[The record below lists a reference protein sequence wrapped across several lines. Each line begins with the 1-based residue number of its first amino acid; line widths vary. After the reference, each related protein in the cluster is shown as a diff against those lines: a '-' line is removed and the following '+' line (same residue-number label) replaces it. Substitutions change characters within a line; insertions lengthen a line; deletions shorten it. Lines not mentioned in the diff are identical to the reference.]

1 MTAVTVHSYS
11 STSFLQSTDSK
22 LLTAQ
27 IAALIDHGG
36 SQTVIAGMG
45 PVTIDARRDSCPLL
59 VEGSAGSDIY
69 FQTYPGYDTIRAGG
83 GPETLTGGVHSTIV
97 GGQGHDSLE
106 GYNGSNTFAF
116 MASLP
121 GGSDTVQ
128 QFGHGQDIALIGF
141 GHNVVNEVLATQH
154 HYAGN
159 ISVSLPDGT
168 QIVFTELASLKAS
181 DFVTH

>member
-1 MTAVTVHSYS
+1 MTSVTVHSA
-11 STSFLQSTDSK
+11 THTTFLTNTNSH

-27 IAALIDHGG
+27 IAALINHGG
-36 SQTVIAGMG
+36 DQTVTAGMG
-45 PVTIDARRDSCPLL
+45 QVTIDARGDSCPLL
-59 VEGSAGSDIY
+59 VKGSAGSDIY

-97 GGQGHDSLE
+97 GGSGHDSLE

-141 GHNVVNEVLATQH
+141 GHNVVSQVLATQH